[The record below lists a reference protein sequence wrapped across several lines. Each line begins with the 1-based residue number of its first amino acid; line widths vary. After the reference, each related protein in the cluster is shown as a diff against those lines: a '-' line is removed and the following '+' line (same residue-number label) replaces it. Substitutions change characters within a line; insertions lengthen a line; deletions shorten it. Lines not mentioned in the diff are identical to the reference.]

1 MKKILRNCILAAIL
15 VSCAHDRTQER
26 TVVERTYTGDVI
38 INNLHNIG
46 RHDPIYRS
54 VVELVETKKGHTGTG
69 FIIKNINNNSY
80 ALTAQ
85 HLCVRRG
92 TKFTVNAVPDENNN
106 RKEFVAKAVYV
117 SDEEDDVCLVRVYDT
132 EKYFQVVTFA
142 EEAPKTGDPI
152 MTIGAAV
159 GIFPTKTDGYVIGY
173 DLLGEEE
180 SEQPPSPAR
189 RLVTSMPVAPGN
201 SGGPVYNNEF
211 RVVGML
217 VAMHPRYNHS
227 SMCIHVDTLNIHMNR
242 YFNRGRK

>member
-1 MKKILRNCILAAIL
+1 MRALAIL
-15 VSCAHDRTQER
+15 SMWVLTTVSCAHDKSLER

-46 RHDPIYRS
+46 RHDPVYRS
-54 VVELVETKKGHTGTG
+54 VVELVETKKKHSGTG
-69 FIIKNINNNSY
+69 FIIRNINNNSY

-85 HLCVRRG
+85 HLCERRG
-92 TKFTVNAVPDENNN
+92 VKFIVNAVPDENNS

-117 SDEEDDVCLVRVYDT
+117 SNEEDDVCLVRIYDT
-132 EKYFQVVTFA
+132 GKYFQVVRFSKK
-142 EEAPKTGDPI
+142 APKTGDAI

-180 SEQPPSPAR
+180 PEHPPGPAK
-189 RLVTSMPVAPGN
+189 RLVTSLSVAPGN

-217 VAMHPRYNHS
+217 VAMHPRYDHS
-227 SMCIHVDTLNIHMNR
+227 SICIHIDTLNVHMNK
-242 YFNRGRK
+242 YFNRK

>member
-1 MKKILRNCILAAIL
+1 MRVLAALVIL
-15 VSCAHDRTQER
+15 WGLTMMSCAHGDPLKQTITEK
-26 TVVERTYTGDVI
+26 TYSGDVI

-46 RHDPIYRS
+46 RYDPIYRS
-54 VVELVETKKGHTGTG
+54 VVELVETKKRHSGTG

-85 HLCVRRG
+85 HLCKRRG
-92 TKFTVNAVPDENNN
+92 VKFIVNAVPDENNS
-106 RKEFVAKAVYV
+106 RKEFVAKVVYV
-117 SDEEDDVCLVRVYDT
+117 SEEEDDVCLVRIYDT
-132 EKYFQVVTFA
+132 GKYFQEVKFA
-142 EEAPKTGDPI
+142 EKAPKTGDVI

-180 SEQPPSPAR
+180 PDQPPPPAK
-189 RLVTSMPVAPGN
+189 RLITSLPVAPGN

-227 SMCIHVDTLNIHMNR
+227 SICIHVDTLNLHMNK
-242 YFNRGRK
+242 YFNRK